1 LETSGAGKLAVHLD
15 LAIALAGLIVG
26 IVVGLTGMGGGALM
40 TPILVIGFGI
50 EPLAAVSSDLVAAV
64 VMKPIG
70 GGIHFRRG
78 TVHTGLVCWL
88 ALGSVPGALLG
99 SYWISHL
106 SGDVGDTIKIV
117 LGVALLVAA
126 GAMVARGYLSS
137 HRATGVSGD
146 EARRVPVKRVATL
159 LIGLFGGIVVGMTSV
174 GSGSLMIVALMLLY
188 PTLSS
193 KELVGTDLVQAVPL
207 VLAAAVGHL
216 LWGQFELGLTGS
228 LLLGSVPGVI
238 IGANISSR
246 APDAI
251 IRPILVLVLTL
262 SALKLLDV
270 SNEVLGAVLVAA
282 LVAGGATWFVTRR
295 RDHAD
300 GPAATSTAMA
310 GPSVPAPNEAQVVAA
325 SPGSGSD

>member
-1 LETSGAGKLAVHLD
+1 VHLD
-15 LAIALAGLIVG
+15 LGIALAGLIVG

-78 TVHTGLVCWL
+78 TVHTGLVKWL
-88 ALGSVPGALLG
+88 ALGSVPGALIG

-106 SGDVGDTIKIV
+106 AGDVGGVIKIV
-117 LGVALLVAA
+117 LGVVLLVAA
-126 GAMVARGYLSS
+126 AAMVARGYLSA
-137 HRATGVSGD
+137 HRTAGVTGD
-146 EARRVPVKRVATL
+146 EALRVPVKRMPTL
-159 LIGLFGGIVVGMTSV
+159 LIGLFGGLIVGMTSV

-207 VLAAAVGHL
+207 VLAAAIGHL
-216 LWGQFELGLTGS
+216 LWGEFEMGLTGS
-228 LLLGSVPGVI
+228 LLLGAVPGVI
-238 IGANISSR
+238 IGAHVSSR

-251 IRPILVLVLTL
+251 IRPILVLVLAL
-262 SALKLLDV
+262 SGLKLLDV
-270 SNEVLGAVLVAA
+270 PNELLGAVLVAA
-282 LVAGGATWFVTRR
+282 LVAGAATWFVTRR
-295 RDHAD
+295 RARSLA
-300 GPAATSTAMA
+300 P
-310 GPSVPAPNEAQVVAA
+310 VPAPPAGPAVAA
-325 SPGSGSD
+325 SRDSASG